1 MEFELSQQEV
11 HCVYDA
17 RTPDCLDKDL
27 VTLKQLLP
35 LLLIVGYFLSFN
47 AVSIL
52 SRWIRPS
59 GIVQLHTG
67 WQLLNELKYIDLA
80 GTKSEA
86 PINKFII

>member
-17 RTPDCLDKDL
+17 RTPDCLDKDP

-47 AVSIL
+47 AVSIFKPL
-52 SRWIRPS
+52 NKTKWNSPITHGVAAFKWI
-59 GIVQLHTG
+59 
-67 WQLLNELKYIDLA
+67 K
-80 GTKSEA
+80 
-86 PINKFII
+86 III

>member
-17 RTPDCLDKDL
+17 RTPDCLDKDP

-35 LLLIVGYFLSFN
+35 LLLIVGYFLSYN

-52 SRWIRPS
+52 SR
-59 GIVQLHTG
+59 
-67 WQLLNELKYIDLA
+67 
-80 GTKSEA
+80 
-86 PINKFII
+86 